1 MQLPSGQRIKIDAR
15 NIPDAIVEAEGL
27 ELTGYLRFMYETGEI
42 LCDFY
47 FLMDGGTVVG
57 VYATIAEDE
66 LYGSAVHNIDIPQNI
81 SGSCDAQVW
90 SRYTL
95 ETVLAEYPATKIDGS
110 SQTIFDLESASVATS
125 GTEIASGEGAET
137 VTSGSGGSGGSGSG
151 GDRDHGADGGA
162 GVVSDEPSD
171 APATKIAGIRI
182 PRGRPYLTGV
192 DITGA
197 DLLHTIEIVRQKK
210 ISGYAR
216 ITLDLGRDIAD
227 GYLLFCRGEVRS
239 ALFESRSETAYG
251 DDALI
256 RLHSLFGSSGIMDV
270 SVLPDDT
277 IKSVIESATPIS
289 GPVSEVIKSARA
301 RVMSRRQEAL
311 DHIGIPTGSM
321 TTNMR
326 SQDIYSYE
334 IMTRN
339 IAERK
344 TSGYLWAYG
353 DHSDLCGAVIFDRGS
368 AKGAACYNGG
378 GGWLF
383 GDEAMDRL
391 RSILMHEAVIEMYEL
406 QPNIQVPETTLLTVG
421 EPDLPA
427 NGEGIFS
434 DEILTEIQK
443 AAKFRERFMG
453 RRGR

>member
-1 MQLPSGQRIKIDAR
+1 MQLPSRQRIKIDAR

-27 ELTGYLRFMYETGEI
+27 KLTGYLRFMYETGEV
-42 LCDFY
+42 LCDFC
-47 FLMDGGTVVG
+47 FLMDNGTVVG

-66 LYGSAVHNIDIPQNI
+66 LYGSDVHNIDIPQNI

-95 ETVLAEYPATKIDGS
+95 EAVLAEYPATKIDGS
-110 SQTIFDLESASVATS
+110 SQTISDLESASVSTS
-125 GTEIASGEGAET
+125 GAEIASGEGAET
-137 VTSGSGGSGGSGSG
+137 VTGGGGSSDRDAG
-151 GDRDHGADGGA
+151 GDA

-171 APATKIAGIRI
+171 APAIKIAGIRI

-197 DLLHTIEIVRQKK
+197 DLLSTIEIIQQKP
-210 ISGYAR
+210 IAGYAR

-227 GYLLFCRGEVRS
+227 GCLLFCRGDVRS

-256 RLHSLFGSSGIMDV
+256 RLHSLAGSKGIMDV

-289 GPVSEVIKSARA
+289 GPVSEVIESARA

-311 DHIGIPTGSM
+311 EHIGIPAGNM
-321 TTNMR
+321 TTNMQ

-353 DHSDLCGAVIFDRGS
+353 DPPDLCGAVIFDRGS
-368 AKGAACYNGG
+368 AKGAVCYSGG

-383 GDEAMDRL
+383 GDEAMERL

-421 EPDLPA
+421 EPDPSVDG
-427 NGEGIFS
+427 NGIFS
-434 DEILTEIQK
+434 DEIMTEIQK
-443 AAKFRERFMG
+443 AAKFRERLMG
-453 RRGR
+453 RRGK

>member
-1 MQLPSGQRIKIDAR
+1 MQLPSRERIKIDAR

-27 ELTGYLRFMYETGEI
+27 KLTGYLRFMYETGEV
-42 LCDFY
+42 LCDFC
-47 FLMDGGTVVG
+47 FLMDSGTVVG
-57 VYATIAEDE
+57 VYATIADDE
-66 LYGSAVHNIDIPQNI
+66 LYGSDVHNIDIPQNI

-95 ETVLAEYPATKIDGS
+95 ETVLTEYPETKIDGS
-110 SQTIFDLESASVATS
+110 SQTISGMESASASASVS
-125 GTEIASGEGAET
+125 GAEIASGEGAET
-137 VTSGSGGSGGSGSG
+137 VTGGSSSGSG
-151 GDRDHGADGGA
+151 DRDRDADGDA
-162 GVVSDEPSD
+162 GVVPDEPPD

-182 PRGRPYLTGV
+182 PSGRPYLTGV
-192 DITGA
+192 DLTGA

-210 ISGYAR
+210 VSGYAR

-227 GYLLFCRGEVRS
+227 GCLLFCRGEVRS
-239 ALFESRSETAYG
+239 ALFESRYETAHG

-256 RLHSLFGSSGIMDV
+256 RLHSLFGTSGIMDV
-270 SVLPDDT
+270 SVLPDDM
-277 IKSVIESATPIS
+277 IKSVIERATLIS

-301 RVMSRRQEAL
+301 EILLRRQEAL
-311 DHIGIPTGSM
+311 DHIGIPAGSM
-321 TTNMR
+321 TISTR

-353 DHSDLCGAVIFDRGS
+353 DQNDTCGAVIFDRGV
-368 AKGAACYNGG
+368 AKGAVCCNDGC
-378 GGWLF
+378 GWLF

-406 QPNIQVPETTLLTVG
+406 PPDIQVPDTALLTVG
-421 EPDLPA
+421 DPDPPA
-427 NGEGIFS
+427 DRNGIFS
-434 DEILTEIQK
+434 DEIMTEIEK
-443 AAKFRERFMG
+443 AAKFRERLMG
-453 RRGR
+453 RRGK

>member
-1 MQLPSGQRIKIDAR
+1 MQLPSRQRIKIDAR

-27 ELTGYLRFMYETGEI
+27 KLTGYLRFMYETGEV
-42 LCDFY
+42 LCDFC
-47 FLMDGGTVVG
+47 FLMDSGVVVG
-57 VYATIAEDE
+57 VYATIADDE
-66 LYGSAVHNIDIPQNI
+66 LYGSDVHNIDIPQNI

-90 SRYTL
+90 SKYTL
-95 ETVLAEYPATKIDGS
+95 EAVLAEYPATKIDGS
-110 SQTIFDLESASVATS
+110 SQTISDLESASAS
-125 GTEIASGEGAET
+125 GAEIASGEGTGT
-137 VTSGSGGSGGSGSG
+137 VIGGIGSGSG
-151 GDRDHGADGGA
+151 SGDRDRDEGGGA
-162 GVVSDEPSD
+162 GVVPDEPPD
-171 APATKIAGIRI
+171 APAIKIAGIRI
-182 PRGRPYLTGV
+182 PSGRPYLTGV

-197 DLLHTIEIVRQKK
+197 DLLSTIGIIQQKP
-210 ISGYAR
+210 IAGYAR

-227 GYLLFCRGEVRS
+227 GCLLFCRGEVRS

-256 RLHSLFGSSGIMDV
+256 RLHSLAGSKGIMDV

-277 IKSVIESATPIS
+277 IKSVIERATPIS
-289 GPVSEVIKSARA
+289 GPVSEVIESTRA

-311 DHIGIPTGSM
+311 EHIGIPAGSM

-353 DHSDLCGAVIFDRGS
+353 DPPDLCGAVIFDRGS
-368 AKGAACYNGG
+368 AKGAVCYSGG

-383 GDEAMDRL
+383 GDEAMERL

-406 QPNIQVPETTLLTVG
+406 QPNIRVPDTALLTVG
-421 EPDLPA
+421 KPDLPA
-427 NGEGIFS
+427 KGEGIFS
-434 DEILTEIQK
+434 DEIMTEIQK
-443 AAKFRERFMG
+443 AAKFRERLMG